1 MKGKTDLALCLLLL
15 SFCGLLGTKGVPKE
29 QVNADLAQRTISVKD
44 ASDTEQQWS
53 FKEDSYRCFAPSE
66 TPSKITESEDTIPI
80 NVSAV
85 RLVSGE
91 ETPVLFGEIVLHYKK
106 DNGKWVLESIEPKDV
121 RTKAL
126 TGDAFSKYLDLQM
139 PLCNYFKYRS
149 EK

>member
-1 MKGKTDLALCLLLL
+1 MKRTIDLALCVLMF
-15 SFCGLLGTKGVPKE
+15 SVCGLLGNKGVPKD
-29 QVNADLAQRTISVKD
+29 QVNADIGDRTITAKD
-44 ASDTEQQWS
+44 ADNTEQEWR

-66 TPSKITESEDTIPI
+66 TPSKITETEDVIPI
-80 NVSAV
+80 NISSIRIAE
-85 RLVSGE
+85 GE

-139 PLCNYFKYRS
+139 PLCKYFKYRS
-149 EK
+149 